1 MVKNQM
7 CTSGSPSPDTKN
19 RFSTAVKI
27 TMGRMGF
34 KLFRIILPGIFA
46 TLYIAARNRME
57 RARPSGLEA
66 ANSSTI

>member
-1 MVKNQM
+1 M

-34 KLFRIILPGIFA
+34 RLLPIILSGIFA
-46 TLYIAARNRME
+46 TVYIAARNRMD
-57 RARPSGLEA
+57 RVKPSGLDA

>member
-34 KLFRIILPGIFA
+34 KLLMIILPGIFA
-46 TLYIAARNRME
+46 TLYITAKNRME